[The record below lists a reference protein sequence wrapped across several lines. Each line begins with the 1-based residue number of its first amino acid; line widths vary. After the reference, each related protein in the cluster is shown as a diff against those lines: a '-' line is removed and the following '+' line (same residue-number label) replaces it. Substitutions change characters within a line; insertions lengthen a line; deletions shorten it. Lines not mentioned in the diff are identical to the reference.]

1 MSQEFP
7 ANDFKLEKKMLSK
20 FDECY
25 KKDYD
30 ENNNQRYF
38 LEVDVEYQKKLFNPH
53 TDLSFL
59 PERNKIKK
67 CNKPACNIYDREN
80 YVVHTRA
87 LKQAL
92 NHGLILKKVH
102 RIIQF
107 NQEAWL
113 QPYIDTNTKLKTEA
127 TNGFEKVFLKLMNIA
142 VFGKTMKNVRM

>member
-1 MSQEFP
+1 
-7 ANDFKLEKKMLSK
+7 MLSK

-53 TDLSFL
+53 TDVSFL

-113 QPYIDTNTKLKTEA
+113 QPYIDMNTKLKTEA